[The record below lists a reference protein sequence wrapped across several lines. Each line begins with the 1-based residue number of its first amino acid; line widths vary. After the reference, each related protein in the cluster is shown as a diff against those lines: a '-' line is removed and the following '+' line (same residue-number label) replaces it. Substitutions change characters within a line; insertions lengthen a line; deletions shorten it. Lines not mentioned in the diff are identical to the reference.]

1 MSQHD
6 RLANPHRRKFFA
18 TVGAAAGT
26 LALGSFATRA
36 SAQNLTPLKET
47 DSLAVSMG
55 YKEDTKQVDAKKY
68 PNHKADQTCANCQF
82 YQGKA
87 GDATGPCQLFPGK
100 SVTANGW
107 CQVWALKK

>member
-6 RLANPHRRKFFA
+6 QPANPNRRQFFA

-26 LALGSFATRA
+26 LALGSLSTRA
-36 SAQNLTPLKET
+36 YAQAVPLKET
-47 DSLAVSMG
+47 DSLAMSMG
-55 YKEDTKQVDAKKY
+55 YKEDTTKVDAKKY

-87 GDATGPCQLFPGK
+87 GDASGPCQLFPGK
-100 SVTANGW
+100 TVAAKGW

>member
-6 RLANPHRRKFFA
+6 QPANPNRRKFFA
-18 TVGAAAGT
+18 TVGATAGT
-26 LALGSFATRA
+26 LALGSLTTRA
-36 SAQNLTPLKET
+36 YAQAAPLKET
-47 DSLAVSMG
+47 DSLAMSMG
-55 YKEDTKQVDAKKY
+55 YKEDTTKVDAKKY

-87 GDATGPCQLFPGK
+87 GDAAGPCQLFPGK
-100 SVTANGW
+100 TVNAKGW